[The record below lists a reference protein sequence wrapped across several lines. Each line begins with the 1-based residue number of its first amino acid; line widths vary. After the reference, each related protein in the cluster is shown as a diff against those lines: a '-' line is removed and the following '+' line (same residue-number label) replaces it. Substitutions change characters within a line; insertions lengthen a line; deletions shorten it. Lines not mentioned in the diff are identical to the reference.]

1 MLKQNIRIQ
10 VACGDNTDH
19 KLNVYPK
26 LVNSQFPP
34 HGRGVLDCAVAGRGL
49 YALYKLGRF

>member
-1 MLKQNIRIQ
+1 MLKPNIQIK

-49 YALYKLGRF
+49 